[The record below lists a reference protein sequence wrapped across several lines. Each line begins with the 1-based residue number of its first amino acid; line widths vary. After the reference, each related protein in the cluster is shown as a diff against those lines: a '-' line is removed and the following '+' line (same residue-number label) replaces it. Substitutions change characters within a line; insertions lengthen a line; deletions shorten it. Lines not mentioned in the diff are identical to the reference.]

1 MACNENH
8 SALSHIMANLPN
20 DQGGGI
26 GRHKCAACAYKKGF
40 EAGYNLIENLDI
52 NNILSKLKESQTGAQ
67 KHKSPLA
74 AFAIGYYDGVCA
86 KTKIRNNE

>member
-20 DQGGGI
+20 DQGGI

-52 NNILSKLKESQTGAQ
+52 NNILSKLKESQAGAQ
-67 KHKSPLA
+67 RHKSPLA

-86 KTKIRNNE
+86 KTKKRNNE

>member
-1 MACNENH
+1 MKITQPY
-8 SALSHIMANLPN
+8 LILWRIYLTIR
-20 DQGGGI
+20 GGI

-52 NNILSKLKESQTGAQ
+52 NNILSKLKESQAGAQ

-86 KTKIRNNE
+86 KIKIRNNE